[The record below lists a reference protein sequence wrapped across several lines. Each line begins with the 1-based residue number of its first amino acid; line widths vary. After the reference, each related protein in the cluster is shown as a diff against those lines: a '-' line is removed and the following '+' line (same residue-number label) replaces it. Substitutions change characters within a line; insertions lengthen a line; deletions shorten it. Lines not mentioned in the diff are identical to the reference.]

1 MTHAATIRMTPAGNS
16 VTRGTTYQDNEAKW
30 QAVIGRD
37 ARADGSFFFSVLT
50 TGVYCRPSCGART
63 PRREN
68 VDFHASPE
76 AAEKAGFRPCK
87 RCRPLDTPAWT
98 EREAL
103 VARACR
109 FIEEAESTP
118 VLADIAAHAGLSPY
132 HFHRIFKE
140 ITGVTPKAY
149 ASSHRTRSVKGSL
162 KESRTVTEAIYDA
175 GYNTGSRF
183 YEKAPGF
190 LGMTPTEY
198 RAGAKGLT
206 VRYSISPCSLGFMLM
221 GTTAR
226 GICTIQLGDS
236 EAGLVA
242 ALRAEF
248 PGARLEEAAD
258 DMNGW
263 LKGALTLVDKGK
275 QTLGTLPL
283 DIRGTAFQQ
292 QVWQAL
298 RDIPEGETRTYTEVA
313 EAIGKPKAVRA
324 VANACANNRIAVA
337 IPCHRVIRGDGS
349 LSGYRWGVERKAK
362 LLKREAGE

>member
-1 MTHAATIRMTPAGNS
+1 MTHAATFTLQAANKP
-16 VTRGTTYQDNEAKW
+16 VTEDTAYDDNEAKW
-30 QAVIGRD
+30 RAVLSRD
-37 ARADGSFFFSVLT
+37 ARADGSFYFSVLT

-63 PRREN
+63 PKREN
-68 VDFHASPE
+68 VDFHTCPE

-87 RCRPLDTPAWT
+87 RCRPLESPAWA
-98 EREAL
+98 ERQAL
-103 VARACR
+103 IARACR
-109 FIEEAESTP
+109 FIEDAESTP
-118 VLADIAAHAGLSPY
+118 VLADIAAHVGLSAY

-149 ASSHRTRSVKGSL
+149 ASSHRTKNVRGSL

-175 GYNTGSRF
+175 GYNANSRF
-183 YEKAPGF
+183 YEKAQGF
-190 LGMTPTEY
+190 LGMTPKQY
-198 RAGAKGLT
+198 RAGGSGLV

-221 GTTAR
+221 GATER
-226 GICTIQLGDS
+226 GICTIQLGDNR
-236 EAGLVA
+236 EALMD
-242 ALRAEF
+242 ALKAEF
-248 PGARLEEAAD
+248 PRATLEEATD

-275 QTLGTLPL
+275 QTLDTLPL
-283 DIRGTAFQQ
+283 DIRGTAFQE

-298 RDIPEGETRTYTEVA
+298 RAIPEGETKTYSQVA

-324 VANACANNRIAVA
+324 VANACANNRIAIA

>member
-1 MTHAATIRMTPAGNS
+1 MTHAASITTAPANKT
-16 VTRGTTYQDNEAKW
+16 VTHGQTYENNEAKW
-30 QAVIGRD
+30 RAVLDRD

-87 RCRPLDTPAWT
+87 RCRPLETPAWAA
-98 EREAL
+98 REEL

-109 FIEEAESTP
+109 FIEEAETTP
-118 VLADIAAHAGLSPY
+118 VLAEIAAHVGLSAY
-132 HFHRIFKE
+132 HFHRVFKE

-162 KESRTVTEAIYDA
+162 KDSRTVTEAIYDA
-175 GYNTGSRF
+175 GYNAGSRF
-183 YEKAPGF
+183 YEKAQDF
-190 LGMTPTEY
+190 LGMTPQQY
-198 RAGAKGLT
+198 RSGAPGVT
-206 VRYSISPCSLGFMLM
+206 VRYSISPCSLGFMLV
-221 GTTAR
+221 GATER
-226 GICTIQLGDS
+226 GICTLQLGDS
-236 EAGLVA
+236 REALME
-242 ALRAEF
+242 ALSREF
-248 PGARLEEAAD
+248 PNATLEDATEGMQD
-258 DMNGW
+258 W
-263 LKGALTLVDKGK
+263 LAGALALVDDGK
-275 QTLGTLPL
+275 ARDSLPL

-292 QVWQAL
+292 KVWQAL
-298 RDIPEGETRTYTEVA
+298 RAIPAGETRTYTEVA

-324 VANACANNRIAVA
+324 VASACASNRIAIA

-349 LSGYRWGVERKAK
+349 LSGYRWGVERKAE